1 MMDDKLFQAI
11 YDELKNVLPSEW
23 NRIAFFA
30 EYTQGSYTMKYFV
43 DDGKTGY
50 IDCFKLNNINKSTLI
65 RLFMSIDK
73 IISSERNKLSES
85 QKWSVLSLF
94 IGSDGKINAK
104 FDYTD
109 ISENVVSYE
118 QEWKEKWLK

>member
-1 MMDDKLFQAI
+1 MDDKLFQAI

-50 IDCFKLNNINKSTLI
+50 IDCFKLNNVNKSTLI
-65 RLFMSIDK
+65 RLFMAIDK
-73 IISSERNKLSES
+73 IISSERNKLGES
-85 QKWSVLSLF
+85 QKWNVLSLF

-109 ISENVVSYE
+109 ISENAVSYE

>member
-1 MMDDKLFQAI
+1 MDDKLFQAI

-23 NRIAFFA
+23 NRIAFLA

-50 IDCFKLNNINKSTLI
+50 IDCFKLNNVNKSTLI
-65 RLFMSIDK
+65 RLFMAIDK
-73 IISSERNKLSES
+73 IISSERNKQSES
-85 QKWSVLSLF
+85 QKWNVLSLF

-109 ISENVVSYE
+109 TGENAVSYE